1 MRLRRSAS
9 RGRHIKLRAEMKEYH
24 QAQAR
29 PPSGVHDVVS
39 MVRTAED
46 ALEEINSILYR
57 MLQLS
62 VQAAGDTLTSE
73 DRACIQLE
81 IDRLKDE
88 IDKIAEAM
96 EFDEKLIEESLSAPR
111 TPDKLSPEAIIGSGL
126 QRIFFKG
133 F

>member
-1 MRLRRSAS
+1 MRA
-9 RGRHIKLRAEMKEYH
+9 KMKEFS
-24 QAQAR
+24 QTQTQ
-29 PPSGVHDVVS
+29 PPSGVQDVVS
-39 MVRTAED
+39 MVRAADD

-57 MLQLS
+57 MLQLA
-62 VQAAGDTLTSE
+62 VQATDDTLTQE
-73 DRACIQLE
+73 DRERAQLE

-88 IDKIAEAM
+88 IDKIAGTM
-96 EFDEKLIEESLSAPR
+96 EFDEKLLEESLPALR